1 MNCVHLIVFFTILVI
16 NFILSESVLYK
27 KTTHDFYQFSFT
39 CLFLSLSATVK
50 FVNISKISEPS
61 RGLFARVCAQKS
73 WRRLACSFIFLVS
86 SLVIAKKLAHTLLPS
101 VGFRSWSRFLAVS
114 LQSAWVINPAVGCR
128 YFPPGLHLPPQPLRG
143 LQTIL
148 LLSVLDSVAEGPGFK
163 SQSRRCRVT
172 VLGKLFTPIVPLFT
186 KQQKW

>member
-1 MNCVHLIVFFTILVI
+1 MNCIHLI
-16 NFILSESVLYK
+16 
-27 KTTHDFYQFSFT
+27 DFYYFSHKLHTFTVRFIQKNNTRFLPIQFH
-39 CLFLSLSATVK
+39 L

-86 SLVIAKKLAHTLLPS
+86 SLVIAKKLAHTVLPS

-114 LQSAWVINPAVGCR
+114 LQMAWVINPAVGCR
-128 YFPPGLHLPPQPLRG
+128 YFPPGLHLPPQPSRG
-143 LQTIL
+143 LLTIL

-163 SQSRRCRVT
+163 SQSRHCLVT